1 MKMTC
6 QSNVMS
12 SKIYSFLEKLT
23 LSINKYYKEYIWCL
37 HFTHQRRFFSI
48 LHFLTFLSNTQING
62 QLSARLPNSFQ
73 IWGNK
78 ETEPAI
84 TCSKLTIETLEQ
96 GVEYVHR

>member
-1 MKMTC
+1 MTC

-12 SKIYSFLEKLT
+12 RKIYSFVEKLT

-37 HFTHQRRFFSI
+37 YFTHQRRFFSI

-62 QLSARLPNSFQ
+62 QLPARLPYSFQ

-84 TCSKLTIETLEQ
+84 ICSKLTIQTLEQ
-96 GVEYVHR
+96 GVKYVHR